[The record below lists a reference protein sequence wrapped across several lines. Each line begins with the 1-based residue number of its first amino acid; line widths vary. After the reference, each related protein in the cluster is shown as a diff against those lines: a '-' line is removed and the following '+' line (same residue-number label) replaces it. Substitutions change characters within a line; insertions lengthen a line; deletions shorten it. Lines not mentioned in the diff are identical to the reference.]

1 MKILISPAKSLN
13 LDPLPTKIKST
24 DIIFKDEAWEIAK
37 VLKQK
42 SPRELSELMNISSKL
57 AELNWKRNQE
67 YTREFTNK
75 NSKQAI
81 YSFNGEVYNGI
92 NVNTISETG
101 IEFLQENLRILSG
114 QYGLLR
120 PLDLIMPYRLEMGT
134 RLSIDGSKNLYDFW
148 VDKISKQLNTEI
160 NENDI
165 IINLASN
172 EYFKSVKK
180 NLIKAEI
187 ITPIF
192 KDYKD
197 GKLKTIS
204 FFAKKARG
212 QMVRYIA
219 DNQVINNIEE
229 LKEFT
234 VDGYIFDPKLSDN
247 KNLIFIR

>member
-13 LDPLPTKIKST
+13 LDPLSSKIKST
-24 DIIFKDEAWEIAK
+24 DIIFKDEAWEISK
-37 VLKQK
+37 ILKQK
-42 SPRELSELMNISSKL
+42 SPRELSSLMNISGKL

-67 YTREFTNK
+67 YAREFTNK

-92 NVNTISETG
+92 NVDTISKTS
-101 IEFLQENLRILSG
+101 IEFLQKNLRILSG
-114 QYGLLR
+114 QYGLLK

-134 RLSIDGSKNLYDFW
+134 KLSIDGNKNLYDYW
-148 VDKISKQLNTEI
+148 GDKITTQLNSEL
-160 NENDI
+160 NDDDI

-172 EYFKSVKK
+172 EYFKSVRK

-192 KDYKD
+192 KDYKN
-197 GKLKTIS
+197 GTLKTIS

-212 QMVRYIA
+212 QMVRYIT
-219 DNQVINNIEE
+219 DNQIINDTER

-234 VDGYIFDPKLSDN
+234 IDGYIFDSKLSDN